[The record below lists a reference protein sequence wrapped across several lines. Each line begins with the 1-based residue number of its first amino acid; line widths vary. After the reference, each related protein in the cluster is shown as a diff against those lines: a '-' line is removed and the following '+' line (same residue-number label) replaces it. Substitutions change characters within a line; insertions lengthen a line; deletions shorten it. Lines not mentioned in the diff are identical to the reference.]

1 MISSIPPPHVQ
12 ATVTHGVLQSPDWC
26 GWLAPVV
33 DGLKPLRNR
42 WPWTPRRDSQ
52 GPCRGNFLQEDK
64 AMIQRFIIWLSRHY
78 IESCEGCERLYWS
91 NHGHETDDMV
101 MLCLKCWLSCTEDS
115 NRFDYEE
122 MESA

>member
-42 WPWTPRRDSQ
+42 GPRTPGATRKVRAGGTFYRRTKQ
-52 GPCRGNFLQEDK
+52 
-64 AMIQRFIIWLSRHY
+64 
-78 IESCEGCERLYWS
+78 
-91 NHGHETDDMV
+91 
-101 MLCLKCWLSCTEDS
+101 
-115 NRFDYEE
+115 
-122 MESA
+122 